1 MNVVVAAGEK
11 MAEFVGQENCQER
24 QREGKSGGQG
34 QRVAIDEREG
44 VNEFV
49 PGDGFVVRVGDGEVR
64 AGDQAGAQG
73 HEKQQASEKQR
84 FGGGPAR
91 DADGVGMPRDV
102 GAPVRR
108 GGRGGRGARWK

>member
-1 MNVVVAAGEK
+1 MNMVVAAGEK
-11 MAEFVGQENCQER
+11 MPEFVGEQNRQER
-24 QREGKSGGQG
+24 QREGESGGQG

-49 PGDGFVVRVGDGEVR
+49 PGDGFVVRIGDGEMR

-73 HEKQQASEKQR
+73 QEKQQASKKQR

-91 DADGVGMPRDV
+91 DADGGGLPRGG
-102 GAPVRR
+102 GAPVGRR
-108 GGRGGRGARWK
+108 GGGGRGGRWK